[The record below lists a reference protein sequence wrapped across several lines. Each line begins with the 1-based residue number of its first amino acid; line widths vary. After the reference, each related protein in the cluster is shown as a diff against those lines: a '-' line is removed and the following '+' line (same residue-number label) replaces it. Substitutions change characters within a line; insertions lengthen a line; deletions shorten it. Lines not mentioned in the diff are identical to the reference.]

1 MAKNKGG
8 GDKPMPRLGEVWENS
23 GVNPIE
29 TWEILT
35 LHGTGKYKKVEYMAS
50 WEDANGNRQSEKRT
64 CDIAKFIEPGIRP
77 VNDTNARDEAPSADV
92 PLHVNVLPIK
102 PTGFAFVCPSPSC
115 GDKHEIIVSM
125 AWPEVV
131 KAHAR
136 FRERHEAHFSEGGL
150 YGGGAAE

>member
-1 MAKNKGG
+1 MAKDKKGG
-8 GDKPMPRLGEVWENS
+8 GDKPMPRLGEIWENTA
-23 GVNPIE
+23 VLPIE
-29 TWEILT
+29 TWDLKAI
-35 LHGTGKYKKVEYMAS
+35 HGTGKFKKITVLVTFER
-50 WEDANGNRQSEKRT
+50 NGNLESVERT
-64 CDIAKFIEPGIRP
+64 VDIAKFAEPGLRP
-77 VNDTNARDEAPSADV
+77 VSDVNARDEAPSADV